1 MSGSYA
7 HARPVGALLA
17 TQGLPSPSV
26 RDVDTAVLIPIKA
39 FHAAKAR
46 LAAHVTP
53 ADRQRLAR
61 WMADRVVDAVR
72 PLPTF
77 VACDDDEVA
86 SWATERG
93 AEVLWSPGLGLNGAI
108 DNGVDTIGGKGLT
121 QVIITH
127 SDLPLPAGLTT
138 IAEPDHIVLVPDRR
152 RDGTNVLSRPCD
164 ANLPACYGP
173 ASFRHHLEAAQATGL
188 AVTVRIDAYLSIDI
202 DTIDDC
208 RHPKV
213 AALLRPILGEI
224 AVP

>member
-1 MSGSYA
+1 M
-7 HARPVGALLA
+7 
-17 TQGLPSPSV
+17 

-46 LAAHVTP
+46 LADHVTA

-61 WMADRVVDAVR
+61 WMADGVLDAVR
-72 PLPTF
+72 RLPTF

-86 SWATERG
+86 AWAAERG
-93 AEVLWSPGLGLNGAI
+93 AEVLWSPGLGLNGAV
-108 DNGVDTIGGKGLT
+108 DNGVDTIGGKGFAH
-121 QVIITH
+121 VVITH
-127 SDLPLPAGLTT
+127 SDLPLPAGLAT
-138 IAEPDHIVLVPDRR
+138 IAQSDQIVLVPDRR
-152 RDGTNVLSRPCD
+152 RDGTNVLSRPCGAD
-164 ANLPACYGP
+164 LPACYGA

-213 AALLRPILGEI
+213 AALLRPILGGL